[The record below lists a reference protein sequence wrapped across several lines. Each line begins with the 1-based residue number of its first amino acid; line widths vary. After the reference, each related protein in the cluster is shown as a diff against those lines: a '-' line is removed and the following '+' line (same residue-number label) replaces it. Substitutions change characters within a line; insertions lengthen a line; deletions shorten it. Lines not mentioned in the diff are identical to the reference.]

1 MDAFAGHV
9 VTRKVFAR
17 NVFARNVL
25 AGNGVLPIRRPPHTP
40 FPPNAS
46 PLNPKGPA
54 MESHTAPRPAGTGP
68 DRVRGNGHSSPDTGR
83 DETSERMTLAVEGMH
98 CGACVASAERALA
111 RVPGVRDVSVSLP
124 SEQAT
129 VRFGP
134 GEVSA
139 ETLVEALERVGY
151 SGRVMEAESESER
164 EEEREEERDE
174 ESRLLFRKFKVGAV
188 LSVPILLLGHHD
200 WVPFLDAVDHGTM
213 RLLWAL
219 TGVLTVPI
227 MVWVGG
233 QFFTGA
239 WKALR
244 HGRSNMDTLVALG
257 TGSAFVYSVVAVA
270 APGLFPAGTA
280 HPFFEAAAVIITLVV
295 LGQALEA
302 RARGS
307 TSRALRSLMD
317 LRPETARVLRN
328 GDEVEIPASEVQVD
342 DLLIVRPGERIAVD
356 GVIERGAS
364 AVDESMVTGESI
376 PVEKT
381 SGDEVVGGTINRS
394 GSFRM
399 RATRV
404 GADTVLSRIVQLVRE
419 AQGSKPPIQR
429 LVDKVSGVF
438 VPVAVTIAVVAF
450 IVWIS
455 VGPEPSLNYAVVVA
469 VSVLVIACPC
479 ALGLA
484 TPISVMIAVGKAAEA
499 GILIRNGEALQQ
511 ARRLDTV
518 ILDKTGTVTRGEP
531 VLTDWLD
538 REGKASERIL
548 ALAGAAEVGSEHPL
562 GQAVVQAA
570 RQQGVEL
577 DEATSFETRGGK
589 GVVAVV
595 GGRRILVGTPTLL
608 REEGVDPAP
617 LEEAWDRL
625 SGQGK
630 TPAMVALDES
640 AEGVLALADR
650 EKEDSAA
657 AVARL
662 EGLGLRVIMLT
673 GDNERTARAVADRVG
688 IREVHAG
695 VLPDGKDE
703 VVARIQSE
711 GGRVA
716 MVGDGINDAPALA
729 RAHVGIAIGGGTDVA
744 METSDITL
752 MGGSLHG
759 VADAVELSRA
769 SVRNMKQ
776 NLFGAFVYNT
786 AAIPVAAGVLYPVFG
801 LLLNPMIAGAAM
813 AFSSVTVVTNANRLR
828 SWSPRR
834 ARTPA
839 PQG

>member
-1 MDAFAGHV
+1 MDSQTAIPSTESGATSGRAG
-9 VTRKVFAR
+9 
-17 NVFARNVL
+17 
-25 AGNGVLPIRRPPHTP
+25 GNG
-40 FPPNAS
+40 
-46 PLNPKGPA
+46 
-54 MESHTAPRPAGTGP
+54 
-68 DRVRGNGHSSPDTGR
+68 SSPSARGG
-83 DETSERMTLAVEGMH
+83 DEERLTLSVEGMH

-111 RVPGVRDVSVSLP
+111 RVPGVKNVSVSLP

-129 VRFGP
+129 VRFTP
-134 GEVSA
+134 GQVSVEA
-139 ETLVEALERVGY
+139 LVEALEGVGY
-151 SGRVMEAESESER
+151 SGRAMAAENESER
-164 EEEREEERDE
+164 EDARESERDE
-174 ESRLLFRKFKVGAV
+174 ETRLLFRKFKVGAV
-188 LSVPILLLGHHD
+188 LSVPIVLLGHHD

-257 TGSAFVYSVVAVA
+257 TGSAFIYSVVAVA

-295 LGQALEA
+295 LGQALES

-328 GDEVEIPASEVQVD
+328 GEEVEIPASEVRVD
-342 DLLIVRPGERIAVD
+342 DILVVRPGERIAVD
-356 GVIERGAS
+356 GVVERGAS

-381 SGDEVVGGTINRS
+381 PGDEVVGGTINRS

-438 VPVAVTIAVVAF
+438 VPVAVTIAVIAF

-455 VGPEPSLNYAVVVA
+455 VGPEPSLNYAMVVA

-538 REGKASERIL
+538 REGDASERIL
-548 ALAGAAEVGSEHPL
+548 ALAASAEVGSEHPL
-562 GQAVVQAA
+562 GQAVVHAA
-570 RQQGVEL
+570 REQGLEL

-608 REEGVDPAP
+608 REEEVDPAP
-617 LEEAWDRL
+617 LEDAWDRL
-625 SGQGK
+625 SGEGK
-630 TPAMVALDES
+630 TPAMVAVDGS

-662 EGLGLRVIMLT
+662 EKLGLRVIMLT

-688 IREVHAG
+688 IEEVHAG

-834 ARTPA
+834 TRTPA